1 MADELEQQEIEENN
15 TVEITQEEK
24 DQEKKIRKEI
34 EKLKFY
40 LEDVDELL
48 ESEDFNEIKQVCKRT
63 QQIQDN
69 MNDLVSHLQE
79 LKIELGNSTQRS
91 IRQWTRDLK
100 AEYAPLCEKRVRLC
114 GVLDDRQRHENLRA
128 EEEVTIR
135 KMEKEEQLRRQIQQQ
150 EKEMWE
156 ERMRAELVL
165 AEKKIQMEK
174 EAKASTSKLPELKIS
189 PFNGTSADWISFEN
203 MFASQVDSKSISDAE
218 KFGYLLELVNP
229 KVRGRLSNLKPGSE
243 GYKTA
248 WERLKIEYGHNK
260 LVIVAH
266 MEEIIKLQTVRGR
279 NYDKVCEFYESL
291 CKNYDAL
298 QTLGEEELPQV
309 KPDLVRI
316 DDDWEDWNMK
326 QLLSALQGWL
336 KRNKTEEVPTK
347 EHENPRKK
355 ERNWYTQ
362 KGGEFTNGKGKGP
375 VCIYCEGQHWGD
387 QCTSY
392 DSVTKRRQFFVEK
405 RLCFNCGRPG
415 HRESKCR
422 SRGCYKCKGKHHTSL
437 CDKLQENNNREN
449 HNAMLNGY
457 SPSSEEKSL
466 PAIVPLKIKGKTF
479 WAYLD
484 TGSGR
489 NFISKE
495 AVRQLRLSPQ
505 RHESRNILTVNGSKK
520 ASMPVFEVTINSVD
534 GQASENIEITGTE
547 MPDFTTVKRPTF
559 IELKEKYEHLREKTF
574 YRSES
579 EEYPIHV
586 ILGDAT
592 YCKIRTDQ
600 VYKGKSEDP
609 IVEGT
614 TFGWVVHGGQD
625 YADSRCMYVCDHND
639 YEQLYSLDVLGVE
652 DRGEKDQSTIYAEFQ
667 ESTTRKEDGRYEVA
681 VPWIPG
687 AVLSNTNEEPS
698 RKRLHNVNRKL
709 KQNQQLKDVYEKIVH
724 EQLKDGV
731 IEKTKESST
740 SERVFYMP
748 HKPVIKENASTTKV
762 RMVFDASA
770 RPHPTANSVNECMHT
785 GPPLQPLLWDI
796 LIRARMS
803 THLLLA
809 DLQKAF
815 LQVGLKEDDRD
826 AFRFLFDINGQVEH
840 LRFTRVPFGVESSP
854 FMLGATLQHHFNLQP
869 EEYQNT
875 IESLKENTYV
885 DNLMKTGSDIA
896 DLEDFKREATEIL
909 EDAKFPVHKWESNV
923 E

>member
-24 DQEKKIRKEI
+24 YQEKKIRKEI

-100 AEYAPLCEKRVRLC
+100 AEYAPLCEKRARLC
-114 GVLDDRQRHENLRA
+114 RVLDDRQRHENLRA
-128 EEEVTIR
+128 EEEETIR

-189 PFNGTSADWISFEN
+189 PFNGTSADWIRFEN

-260 LVIVAH
+260 LVIAAH

-298 QTLGEEELPQV
+298 QTLGEEAMLKGLVVSTLNKLPQV

-336 KRNKTEEVPTK
+336 KRNKTEEVLTK

-422 SRGCYKCKGKHHTSL
+422 SRGATSARANITL
-437 CDKLQENNNREN
+437 AFVINCR
-449 HNAMLNGY
+449 
-457 SPSSEEKSL
+457 
-466 PAIVPLKIKGKTF
+466 KT
-479 WAYLD
+479 
-484 TGSGR
+484 
-489 NFISKE
+489 I
-495 AVRQLRLSPQ
+495 
-505 RHESRNILTVNGSKK
+505 
-520 ASMPVFEVTINSVD
+520 
-534 GQASENIEITGTE
+534 
-547 MPDFTTVKRPTF
+547 
-559 IELKEKYEHLREKTF
+559 
-574 YRSES
+574 
-579 EEYPIHV
+579 
-586 ILGDAT
+586 
-592 YCKIRTDQ
+592 
-600 VYKGKSEDP
+600 
-609 IVEGT
+609 
-614 TFGWVVHGGQD
+614 
-625 YADSRCMYVCDHND
+625 
-639 YEQLYSLDVLGVE
+639 
-652 DRGEKDQSTIYAEFQ
+652 
-667 ESTTRKEDGRYEVA
+667 
-681 VPWIPG
+681 
-687 AVLSNTNEEPS
+687 
-698 RKRLHNVNRKL
+698 
-709 KQNQQLKDVYEKIVH
+709 
-724 EQLKDGV
+724 
-731 IEKTKESST
+731 IEKTT
-740 SERVFYMP
+740 P
-748 HKPVIKENASTTKV
+748 Q
-762 RMVFDASA
+762 
-770 RPHPTANSVNECMHT
+770 C
-785 GPPLQPLLWDI
+785 
-796 LIRARMS
+796 
-803 THLLLA
+803 
-809 DLQKAF
+809 
-815 LQVGLKEDDRD
+815 
-826 AFRFLFDINGQVEH
+826 
-840 LRFTRVPFGVESSP
+840 
-854 FMLGATLQHHFNLQP
+854 
-869 EEYQNT
+869 
-875 IESLKENTYV
+875 
-885 DNLMKTGSDIA
+885 
-896 DLEDFKREATEIL
+896 
-909 EDAKFPVHKWESNV
+909 
-923 E
+923 